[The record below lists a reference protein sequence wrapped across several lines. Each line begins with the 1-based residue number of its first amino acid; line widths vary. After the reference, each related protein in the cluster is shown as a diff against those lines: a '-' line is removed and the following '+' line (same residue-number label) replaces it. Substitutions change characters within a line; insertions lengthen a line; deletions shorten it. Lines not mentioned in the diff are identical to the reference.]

1 MDERLRTTDEP
12 RPGRQRRPLLRG
24 RRPRVAAL
32 LPALLVLG
40 MASAVGGAGVSSSSE
55 RNVEIVV
62 TGSSR

>member
-1 MDERLRTTDEP
+1 MDDRSRTP
-12 RPGRQRRPLLRG
+12 RQPRADRRPRAWLRG
-24 RRPRVAAL
+24 RRPKVAAL

-62 TGSSR
+62 TGASR